1 MEIQYI
7 PDALLYGIEGF
18 TSGKKGEGY
27 VDYSK
32 KEHPTGFYDP
42 KTRQNPVI
50 NTDKFIQ
57 DAKKA
62 IAEGK
67 KIPMDFGVD
76 GMNMVA
82 RANMFELAKNS
93 GKFSKEE
100 QSIFTEFVASK
111 DKSEDEI
118 LAEKHFA
125 KDPEKLKTYKQL
137 SKELD
142 KYRKKIN

>member
-1 MEIQYI
+1 MAKIKLELKVSPYSSILKFIDWYKGAKSTTSGTGRVI
-7 PDALLYGIEGF
+7 SCKSNDFLIKVIEGLC
-18 TSGKKGEGY
+18 
-27 VDYSK
+27 D
-32 KEHPTGFYDP
+32 
-42 KTRQNPVI
+42 
-50 NTDKFIQ
+50 
-57 DAKKA
+57 
-62 IAEGK
+62 
-67 KIPMDFGVD
+67 
-76 GMNMVA
+76 
-82 RANMFELAKNS
+82 

-142 KYRKKIN
+142 KYRKKKN